1 MKIGVITAFIIALVV
16 HLMIL
21 LLLFVNVSL
30 DKPQRPQDSKGN
42 IMHAVVIPPAK
53 GNPNANTNNK
63 AQSQK
68 DTNAQKEQE
77 KKQQELLK
85 KKEAL
90 EKKVAEQ
97 KALEAKRQETLALK
111 KKQEEEKK
119 KALEEAK
126 RKEEEKK
133 KALEEA
139 KRKEEEKKKALEELK
154 KKEEAKKKAE
164 EELKKKEEA
173 KKKALEEAKKKEE
186 ARKKEEA
193 KKKAEEEAK
202 KQASERADSIEDDLF
217 GMEDGVQGG
226 QGLGS
231 GTGTSEVYGTK
242 VQTLIEQH
250 WRIDPSMNG
259 KSVIVRVTIGEDGLI
274 VQQNCQGDSVV
285 CKSALATLDLIGML
299 PMPPKG
305 CEDCKNIVI
314 KMTPKL

>member
-53 GNPNANTNNK
+53 GKPDANINNK

-68 DTNAQKEQE
+68 DVNAQKEQE

-97 KALEAKRQETLALK
+97 KALEAKRQEILALK
-111 KKQEEEKK
+111 KKKEEEAKK
-119 KALEEAK
+119 KALEEARK
-126 RKEEEKK
+126 KEEEKK
-133 KALEEA
+133 KVLEEA
-139 KRKEEEKKKALEELK
+139 KKKEEEKKKALEELK

-186 ARKKEEA
+186 E
-193 KKKAEEEAK
+193 KKKAEEAAR

-226 QGLGS
+226 QELGS
-231 GTGTSEVYGTK
+231 GTGTSDVYGTK

-274 VQQNCQGDSVV
+274 VQQSCQGDSFV

-305 CEDCKNIVI
+305 CDDCKNIVI